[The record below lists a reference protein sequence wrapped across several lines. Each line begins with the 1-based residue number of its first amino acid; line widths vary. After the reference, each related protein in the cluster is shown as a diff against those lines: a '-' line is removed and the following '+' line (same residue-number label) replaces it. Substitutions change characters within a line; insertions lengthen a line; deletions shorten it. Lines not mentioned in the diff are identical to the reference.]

1 MEHTE
6 YVDLGRF
13 ETYIHYH
20 FKDKHLLLEALSHS
34 SYANEKHKTR
44 NSNERLEFLGDSVLS
59 IVVSEFLFHKYP
71 DLPEGELT
79 KLRASMVCEKA
90 LHVFAREIH
99 LGEFLLLGKG
109 EEHTGG
115 RSRSSIL
122 ADAFE
127 AVIAAIFLD
136 GGMDAAKRHIM
147 RFIPKNPVA
156 ERQQPAGFHDYKTR
170 LQEVVQK
177 NPEEKV
183 EYLLVSECG
192 PDHDKAFEVI
202 VCLNSNVIGKGVGH
216 SKKAAEQLAAKEALS
231 VCRLGELTEGVH
243 AFLDVDYNYVGKV
256 QYICAQ
262 NDITIVNTEYADG
275 VTFEL
280 MMENAARNVLEKNMT
295 EMSSGKI
302 CLRDTCSMQM
312 YRDDTGKLCR

>member
-147 RFIPKNPVA
+147 RFIPKNP
-156 ERQQPAGFHDYKTR
+156 
-170 LQEVVQK
+170 
-177 NPEEKV
+177 EEKV
-183 EYLLVSECG
+183 EYLLVSEFG

-202 VCLNSNVIGKGVGH
+202 VRLNSNVIGKGVGH

-231 VCRLGELTEGVH
+231 
-243 AFLDVDYNYVGKV
+243 
-256 QYICAQ
+256 
-262 NDITIVNTEYADG
+262 
-275 VTFEL
+275 L
-280 MMENAARNVLEKNMT
+280 MGYDKT
-295 EMSSGKI
+295 
-302 CLRDTCSMQM
+302 
-312 YRDDTGKLCR
+312 